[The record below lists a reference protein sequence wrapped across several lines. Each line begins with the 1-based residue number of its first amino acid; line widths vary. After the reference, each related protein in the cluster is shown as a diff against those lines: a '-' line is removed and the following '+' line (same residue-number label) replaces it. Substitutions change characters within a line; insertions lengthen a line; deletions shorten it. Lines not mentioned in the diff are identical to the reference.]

1 MQRAGAIM
9 IDALLEINAD
19 LVDQITDLKDD
30 VARLQKVLETTQ
42 GKIDAAYLE
51 FNTYLERN
59 FQPGLYLPDDLRQA
73 WEAFQKVGSEI
84 E

>member
-1 MQRAGAIM
+1 M

-19 LVDQITDLKDD
+19 LVDQITDLKEET
-30 VARLQKVLETTQ
+30 ARLQKIIETTQ
-42 GKIDAAYLE
+42 DEISAAYLE

-73 WEAFQKVGSEI
+73 WEKFQEVGSEI
-84 E
+84 GKL

>member
-1 MQRAGAIM
+1 M

-19 LVDQITDLKDD
+19 LVDQITDLKEET
-30 VARLQKVLETTQ
+30 ARLQKIIETTQ
-42 GKIDAAYLE
+42 DEINAAYIE

-73 WEAFQKVGSEI
+73 WEVLQKVGSEI
-84 E
+84 G